1 VSPLRLEGLGWGFG
15 GRALVAGCDLAV
27 GAGESLVVVGENGAG
42 KSTLLRTIAGILRPV
57 GGRVLVAG
65 VDVHGMRPAERARRV
80 SLLAQ
85 IQPVDP
91 ELTVEDLVRLGRT
104 PYLDRFGRLGRD
116 DLAAVERALQACR
129 LGDLRDRPVGRI
141 SGGERQR
148 ARLSMVLAQQ
158 TPLVLLDEP
167 LSHLDLCYRLGLFE
181 ILKREREERRVA
193 VVMVAH
199 SLEDAR
205 RFGDSFL
212 LLDRGRAR
220 PFDRDGF
227 PELVEALREGT
238 GVPAEWV
245 Y

>member
-1 VSPLRLEGLGWGFG
+1 MSPLRLEGLAWGFG
-15 GRALVAGCDLAV
+15 GRALVSGCDLEV
-27 GAGESLVVVGENGAG
+27 GPGESLVVVGGNGAG
-42 KSTLLRTIAGILRPV
+42 KSTLLRTVAGVLGPV
-57 GGRVLVAG
+57 AGRVLAG
-65 VDVHGMRPAERARRV
+65 GDDAHGLGPAERARRV
-80 SLLAQ
+80 SLLTQ
-85 IQPVDP
+85 LQPVDP
-91 ELTVEDLVRLGRT
+91 GLTVEDLVRLGRT
-104 PYLDRFGRLGRD
+104 PWLDRFGRLSRE
-116 DLAAVERALQACR
+116 DLDAVERALRACR
-129 LGDLRDRPVGRI
+129 LGELRKRPIGRI

-148 ARLSMVLAQQ
+148 ARLATVLAQE

-167 LSHLDLCYRLGLFE
+167 LSHLDLSYRLGLFE
-181 ILKREREERRVA
+181 LLGRLREERGVA

-220 PFDRDGF
+220 RFDRAGF
-227 PELVEALREGT
+227 GDLVEAIRESS